1 MAVNRFFAVVGLL
14 FVTNVLTA
22 QPRQPGQVRG
32 QVEEAP
38 GQFVPQANL
47 LLYKQLDSTLVKA
60 TVTDE
65 QGRFSLVNLPYDT
78 YYLAVSL
85 LGYQPYRS
93 ASILINSDNP
103 VIDLG
108 SIRLVSQARQLGEVR
123 VVGRRPF
130 VEQDADKTV
139 LNVSNSLVSAG
150 GNALDVLSKA
160 PNLTVDPQSNTI
172 SLLGKQGV
180 AVLINGKRSYLTE
193 QELTSFLQNLPV
205 NSIDRIEIVTNPPAR
220 YESAGSAGL
229 INIILK
235 KDQSQG
241 LNGTYTGGWGIG
253 ETVKYSSGLSMNY
266 RSGRLNAFG
275 SIDWAVNPLH
285 WQTSV
290 QRYVTTRSPRLLL
303 DVDNEA
309 YRKPVSLPVSAGM
322 DMFLSARTTLG
333 VLLNYQMS
341 RENQTIYNRMYFR
354 TTQLDSLL
362 RINNDNRTE
371 ATNRLLNLNV
381 RHVFDTTGRGH
392 LGPHELNADLDV
404 SRYTRISQ
412 DHYAGGYVLPDGIV
426 SQPLYYRGYTP
437 NRIDILSV
445 RIDYRRGV
453 SRRWTLETGYKG
465 THVQTDSDVRFEQ
478 QQGDNWQTESLFSRH
493 FRYDETVH
501 AGYVTLNHTSPV
513 YELRAG
519 LRAEATQ
526 SSAFLVTT
534 NETVSRWYVDLFP
547 SLTVSRKLGKH
558 QLQLALSRRID
569 RPNYQNLNPNIIFR
583 SPLVFAQGNPFI
595 TPQYAQS
602 IQFTHTYGSLV
613 TSVGYSATRD
623 AIGSVLTQD
632 DVTLIQR
639 GTVIN
644 MDRFENLNASS
655 SFSLRFT
662 PAWSSVNNVSFYYN
676 RFIFPYLNGIVR
688 NQQMSI
694 NVRTTHNLTLP
705 ADWLLE
711 VSAFYQ
717 SPQAMGLV
725 RIKSQGQLS
734 IGVQKT
740 FAQKRAT
747 LRINWVDI
755 LYTNTY
761 RATLSYKNLNLTQ
774 YLQTE
779 TRQARATFTYRLG
792 SQNIKAARKRTT
804 STEDEQRRL

>member
-1 MAVNRFFAVVGLL
+1 M
-14 FVTNVLTA
+14 
-22 QPRQPGQVRG
+22 
-32 QVEEAP
+32 
-38 GQFVPQANL
+38 
-47 LLYKQLDSTLVKA
+47 
-60 TVTDE
+60 
-65 QGRFSLVNLPYDT
+65 
-78 YYLAVSL
+78 
-85 LGYQPYRS
+85 
-93 ASILINSDNP
+93 
-103 VIDLG
+103 
-108 SIRLVSQARQLGEVR
+108 
-123 VVGRRPF
+123 
-130 VEQDADKTV
+130 
-139 LNVSNSLVSAG
+139 SNSLVSAG
-150 GNALDVLSKA
+150 GNVLDVLGKA

-205 NSIDRIEIVTNPPAR
+205 SSIDRIEILTNPPAR

-241 LNGTYTGGWGIG
+241 LNGTYTGSLGVG
-253 ETVKYSSGLSMNY
+253 ETVKYSSGVSMNY
-266 RSGRLNAFG
+266 RTGRLNAFG
-275 SIDWAVNPLH
+275 SIDWSFNPLH
-285 WQTSV
+285 WQTQV

-309 YRKPVSLPVSAGM
+309 YRKPGSMPVSAGV
-322 DMFLSARTTLG
+322 DIFLNASATLG
-333 VLLNYQMS
+333 VLANYQYS
-341 RENQTIYNRMYFR
+341 NETQAIYNRMYFR

-362 RINNDNRTE
+362 QINNDNRTE
-371 ATNRLLNLNV
+371 AANRLLNLNF
-381 RHVFDTTGRGH
+381 RYTFDTTGRGSQ
-392 LGPHELNADLDV
+392 GPHELNTDLDI
-404 SRYTRISQ
+404 SRYTCTSQ
-412 DHYAGGYVLPDGIV
+412 DQYGGGYYLPNGAV
-426 SQPLYYRGYTP
+426 SQSLYYRGYTP
-437 NRIDILSV
+437 NRIDILSIRV
-445 RIDYRRGV
+445 DYRRGL
-453 SRRWTLETGYKG
+453 SRRWALETGYKG
-465 THVQTDSDVRFEQ
+465 TYVRTDSDVRFEQ
-478 QQGDNWQTESLFSRH
+478 QLDERWQTAPLFSRH
-493 FRYDETVH
+493 FQYGETVQ
-501 AGYVTLNHTSPV
+501 AGYISLNYTAPS

-519 LRAEATQ
+519 LRAEATR
-526 SSAFLVTT
+526 SDALLVTT
-534 NETVSRWYVDLFP
+534 NETVARRYVDLFP

-558 QLQLALSRRID
+558 QLRLALSRRID

-595 TPQYAQS
+595 TPQYTQS
-602 IQFTHTYGSLV
+602 VQFTHTYGPLV
-613 TSVGYSATRD
+613 TTVGYSATQD

-644 MDRFENLNASS
+644 MDRFVNVAVSS
-655 SFSLRFT
+655 SYSLRFT
-662 PAWSSVNNVSFYYN
+662 QTWSSVNTASFYHN
-676 RFIFPYLNGIVR
+676 RFVFQYLNGFVR
-688 NQQMSI
+688 NQQPSI

-705 ADWLLE
+705 NNWLLE

-717 SPQAMGLV
+717 SPQAMNLV

-747 LRINWVDI
+747 LRINWLDI

-761 RATLSYKNLNLTQ
+761 RATLSYENLNLTQ

-792 SQNIKAARKRTT
+792 SQNVKAARKRTT